1 MDIFCIDINFVSKG
15 WKMKKKF
22 FLKRKK
28 KEKLSQNTLKPSP
41 QPSKKKFKKIYV
53 FFVT

>member
-15 WKMKKKF
+15 WKMKKKI

-41 QPSKKKFKKIYV
+41 QLSKKSFKKYMF